1 MKGKEEG
8 MQNEMKDKIKEKIY
22 YGINSQTEY
31 LS

>member
-8 MQNEMKDKIKEKIY
+8 MQNEMKDKIKEKKY